1 MKQGNPTKRFGIIA
15 LIGAMLGGLTKKT
28 EGVTDGDLIY
38 RRNMLLTNNGKAPIP
53 SKFLNQRQKR
63 KIKRQT
69 NNY

>member
-15 LIGAMLGGLTKKT
+15 LIGAMLQSIVEKP
-28 EGVTDGDLIY
+28 EGVTESDLIY

-53 SKFLNQRQKR
+53 SKFLNQKQKR

>member
-15 LIGAMLGGLTKKT
+15 LIGAMLQGIVKRP
-28 EGVTDGDLIY
+28 EDVTDGDLIY

-53 SKFLNQRQKR
+53 NRFLNQRQKR